1 MRLERKFKAVQKTE
15 SSGQLYIIKKKIMAS
30 VVEIWQKEQTALY
43 ETAFYS
49 IQNLNI

>member
-1 MRLERKFKAVQKTE
+1 
-15 SSGQLYIIKKKIMAS
+15 MAS

-49 IQNLNI
+49 IQNLNIWIS